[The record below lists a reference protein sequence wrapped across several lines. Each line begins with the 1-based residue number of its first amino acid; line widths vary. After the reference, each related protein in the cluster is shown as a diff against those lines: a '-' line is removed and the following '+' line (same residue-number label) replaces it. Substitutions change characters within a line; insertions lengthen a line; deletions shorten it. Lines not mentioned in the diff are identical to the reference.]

1 MLGLSRR
8 AVGYPTTQAAARP
21 LWPRSSLRQGD
32 DVRLRIGALPLVWII
47 IGVIVAWSN
56 DYFQDVN
63 TANQFWSA
71 VLAVIAWPLP
81 LFGADIVV
89 R

>member
-1 MLGLSRR
+1 VRR
-8 AVGYPTTQAAARP
+8 G
-21 LWPRSSLRQGD
+21 
-32 DVRLRIGALPLVWII
+32 IGGLPLVWIV
-47 IGVIVAWSN
+47 IGLIVAWSN

-63 TANQFWSA
+63 TANEFWAA

-81 LFGADIVV
+81 LFGADIIV

>member
-1 MLGLSRR
+1 MRTGASRTRRRVTLSSI
-8 AVGYPTTQAAARP
+8 
-21 LWPRSSLRQGD
+21 LD
-32 DVRLRIGALPLVWII
+32 KEEDVRLRIGALPVIWII
-47 IGVIVAWSN
+47 IGVIVAWAN
-56 DYFQDVN
+56 DYFQSVN
-63 TANQFWSA
+63 SGNEFWSA